1 MNYKNYYEILLFIA
15 IFNLTFQ
22 KLLFVNVHFRHGA
35 RGSLYIDK
43 ENRDLLGHEWEK
55 RGILTSK
62 GKRQVFLNGIK
73 HRERYSNFLS
83 NKYYEDEIKVY
94 STDSY
99 RAISSLECY
108 LNGLY
113 HNNNINENIIEKNE
127 TVYPPGNVTQIMK
140 EKINQLGNNA
150 IPKDNHIIPIN
161 IFQKGDHQFVL
172 HEPGK
177 ISDCQIINEI
187 REKNVINYNI
197 NIMAKN
203 FMEKYSSRL
212 NNFFNLN
219 NITLNSDFNYSYNQL
234 HLLCDTLYSDFT
246 DKRDL
251 SNLTKELNFDEFFND
266 CQNILTN
273 LLSDYVSGDKDTIIM
288 SQSPVMKKLIN
299 WMDKRIEL
307 DKKGQGD
314 KINAGSPKYTVW
326 SGHDSSISTFEMF
339 MKYIFNT
346 KWLFPSFST
355 TILFELH
362 KNDEKNLYEIKYL
375 LNDETLLT
383 INYDEFKRKVM
394 EIIWNEEKI
403 ENFCQFSI
411 IHTDKINKLN
421 TKIKKYRTII
431 FILTVII
438 ISSLFY
444 NIYNSLKRR
453 KKMKDI

>member
-1 MNYKNYYEILLFIA
+1 MTFKIYYEIVLFLGF
-15 IFNLTFQ
+15 FNLTFQ
-22 KLLFVNVHFRHGA
+22 KLLFVNAHFRHGA

-43 ENRDLLGHEWEK
+43 QNRDLLGHEWEK

-113 HNNNINENIIEKNE
+113 HNYDINENIIEKKE
-127 TVYPPGNVTQIMK
+127 TVYPPGNVTQKME
-140 EKINQLGNNA
+140 EKIIQLGNFA

-161 IFQKGDHQFVL
+161 IFQKADHQFVL

-197 NIMAKN
+197 NIIAKN
-203 FMEKYSSRL
+203 FREKYGSRL
-212 NNFFNLN
+212 NNFFNIN

-246 DKRDL
+246 DKRNL
-251 SNLTKELNFDEFFND
+251 SNLKKELNFDELIND
-266 CQNILTN
+266 CHNILSII
-273 LLSDYVSGDKDTIIM
+273 LSDFVSGDKDTVIM

-307 DKKGQGD
+307 DKNGKGD
-314 KINAGSPKYTVW
+314 KISAGSPKYTVF
-326 SGHDSSISTFEMF
+326 SGHDSTIITFEMF
-339 MKYIFNT
+339 MKYIFNI
-346 KWLFPSFST
+346 KWLFPSFSSS
-355 TILFELH
+355 ILFELH
-362 KNDEKNLYEIKYL
+362 KNVEKNIYEIKYL
-375 LNDETLLT
+375 MNDETLLT
-383 INYDEFKRKVM
+383 INYEDFKRKVM
-394 EIIWNEEKI
+394 EIIWDEEKI

-411 IHTDKINKLN
+411 IHSDKINKLN
-421 TKIKKYRTII
+421 DKIKKYQTII
-431 FILTVII
+431 FILIVVII
-438 ISSLFY
+438 SILFF
-444 NIYNSLKRR
+444 NIYNSIKRR